1 MTKELQSH
9 LSELERLEGIR
20 IAMTDDEQL
29 LVIGISY
36 QQEAQGEKAFA
47 WMFWRQVR
55 DSEN

>member
-29 LVIGISY
+29 LVIGIRY

-47 WMFWRQVR
+47 WMFWRQ
-55 DSEN
+55 EQE